1 MPRTDQEKA
10 DLPELRGFGA
20 FVHRVDA
27 ASGWSILHSL
37 LETLKGLGPA
47 RLGTMAA
54 VAAGIIAFFIYLT
67 SRLASPEM
75 ALLYGELSTQDS
87 GQIISRLEQMNVPY
101 RIGED
106 GSQIYVPA
114 DQVGRS
120 RMVMAEEGLP
130 SGASIGYE
138 IFDRSEG
145 LGTTNFVQNINHVR
159 ALEGELARTIRSIGS
174 VKQARVHLVLP
185 RRELFS
191 RERQEPSASIILMVA
206 GNGIDRQQVTAIQHL
221 VAAAVPGLK
230 PAMVS
235 IVDDKGNLLAR
246 GAEDAALSPTAS
258 RAEEM
263 RIAHETRL
271 VRTIEELLGRSLGP
285 GNVRAQVTAEMDFDR
300 ITENAEIYDPDGQVV
315 RSTQTVEELASN
327 QDGAPA
333 GVTVGNNL
341 PDALPEL
348 DTGSGSQSQTSRVE
362 ETVNY
367 EITKTVKTHI
377 REAGMVRR
385 LSVAVMINGSGVVD
399 DQGNRTYQP
408 RSAEEMEK
416 ISALVRSAVGYDAS
430 RGDTV
435 EVVEMPFVAAEFV
448 ETEPQSVLFGLN
460 KADLMRIAE
469 LLVLGVVALLVLL
482 MVVRPLLG
490 RLLEVDE
497 EASEGVPGMLP
508 AGAGHATLA
517 GPDVGGYPR
526 LPGDPATVVAIR
538 IGDDGRPEKNI
549 ASEIDQ
555 MIDLNQVEGRV
566 RASSVRK
573 IGEIIEK
580 HPEEALS
587 IIRGWL
593 HAEV

>member
-1 MPRTDQEKA
+1 
-10 DLPELRGFGA
+10 
-20 FVHRVDA
+20 
-27 ASGWSILHSL
+27 
-37 LETLKGLGPA
+37 
-47 RLGTMAA
+47 MAA
-54 VAAGIIAFFIYLT
+54 VAAGIVAFFIYLT
-67 SRLASPEM
+67 SRLASPDM
-75 ALLYGELSTQDS
+75 ALLYGELNAQDS
-87 GQIISRLEQMNVPY
+87 GQIIARLEQMSVPY
-101 RIGED
+101 RIGEE
-106 GSQIYVPA
+106 GGKIFVPQ

-159 ALEGELARTIRSIGS
+159 ALEGELARTIRSISS

-191 RERQEPSASIILMVA
+191 RERQDPSASIILMLA
-206 GNGIDRQQVTAIQHL
+206 GSGGLDRQQVTSIQHL

-230 PAMVS
+230 PTMVS

-246 GAEDAALSPTAS
+246 GTEEGDVSQTAS

-263 RIAHETRL
+263 RIGYESRM
-271 VRTIEELLGRSLGP
+271 VRTIEELLARSLGP
-285 GNVRAQVTAEMDFDR
+285 GNVRAQVSAEMDFDR
-300 ITENAEIYDPDGQVV
+300 ITENAEIFDPDGQVV
-315 RSTQTVEELASN
+315 RSTQVVEEQASN

-348 DTGSGSQSQTSRVE
+348 DDGSGSQSQTSRTE

-385 LSVAVMINGSGVVD
+385 LSVAVMVNGTPVTD
-399 DQGNRTYQP
+399 ADGNTTYEP
-408 RSAEEMEK
+408 RSAEAMEK
-416 ISALVRSAVGYDAS
+416 ITALVRSAVGYDEA
-430 RGDTV
+430 RGDTI
-435 EVVEMPFVAAEFV
+435 EVVEMPFVAFEAGD
-448 ETEPQSVLFGLN
+448 TEAQGLLLGLN
-460 KADLMRIAE
+460 KGDFMRIAE
-469 LLVLGVVALLVLL
+469 LMVLGVVAVLVLL

-490 RLLEVDE
+490 RLLEVDAE
-497 EASEGVPGMLP
+497 DNVEGMSGMLP
-508 AGAGHATLA
+508 AGGGQAALTGPDGSGVPRLA
-517 GPDVGGYPR
+517 GDPSTAVATRVGESGTPD
-526 LPGDPATVVAIR
+526 
-538 IGDDGRPEKNI
+538 KNI
-549 ASEIDQ
+549 AHEIDQ
-555 MIDLNQVEGRV
+555 MIDLNQVSGRV
-566 RASSVRK
+566 RASSVKK
-573 IGEIIEK
+573 IAEIIEK
-580 HPEEALS
+580 HPEEAVA

>member
-191 RERQEPSASIILMVA
+191 RERQEPSASIILMV
-206 GNGIDRQQVTAIQHL
+206 GSGGLDRQQVTSIQHL

-246 GAEDAALSPTAS
+246 GTEDGTLSPTAS
-258 RAEEM
+258 RAEEQ

-285 GNVRAQVTAEMDFDR
+285 GNVRAQ
-300 ITENAEIYDPDGQVV
+300 
-315 RSTQTVEELASN
+315 
-327 QDGAPA
+327 
-333 GVTVGNNL
+333 
-341 PDALPEL
+341 
-348 DTGSGSQSQTSRVE
+348 
-362 ETVNY
+362 
-367 EITKTVKTHI
+367 
-377 REAGMVRR
+377 
-385 LSVAVMINGSGVVD
+385 
-399 DQGNRTYQP
+399 
-408 RSAEEMEK
+408 
-416 ISALVRSAVGYDAS
+416 
-430 RGDTV
+430 
-435 EVVEMPFVAAEFV
+435 
-448 ETEPQSVLFGLN
+448 
-460 KADLMRIAE
+460 
-469 LLVLGVVALLVLL
+469 
-482 MVVRPLLG
+482 
-490 RLLEVDE
+490 
-497 EASEGVPGMLP
+497 
-508 AGAGHATLA
+508 
-517 GPDVGGYPR
+517 
-526 LPGDPATVVAIR
+526 
-538 IGDDGRPEKNI
+538 
-549 ASEIDQ
+549 
-555 MIDLNQVEGRV
+555 
-566 RASSVRK
+566 
-573 IGEIIEK
+573 
-580 HPEEALS
+580 
-587 IIRGWL
+587 
-593 HAEV
+593 

>member
-1 MPRTDQEKA
+1 MN
-10 DLPELRGFGA
+10 
-20 FVHRVDA
+20 
-27 ASGWSILHSL
+27 SL
-37 LETLKGLGPA
+37 LETLRGLGPA

-75 ALLYGELSTQDS
+75 SLLYGELDAQDS
-87 GQIISRLEQMNVPY
+87 GQILARLEQMNVPY
-101 RIGED
+101 RLGEE
-106 GSQIYVPA
+106 GGKIFVPQ
-114 DQVGRS
+114 DQVGRT
-120 RMVMAEEGLP
+120 RLVIAEEGLP
-130 SGASIGYE
+130 SGGSIGYE

-159 ALEGELARTIRSIGS
+159 ALEGELARTIRSISS

-191 RERQEPSASIILMVA
+191 RERQDPSASIILMLA
-206 GNGIDRQQVTAIQHL
+206 GSRSLDRQKISSIQHL

-230 PAMVS
+230 PTMVS
-235 IVDDKGNLLAR
+235 IIDDQGNLLAR
-246 GAEDAALSPTAS
+246 GTQEGDVSQTAS

-263 RIAHETRL
+263 RINFESRV
-271 VRTIEELLGRSLGP
+271 VRTIEELLARSLGP
-285 GNVRAQVTAEMDFDR
+285 GNIRAQVSAEMDFDR
-300 ITENAEIYDPDGQVV
+300 VTENAEIFDPDGQVV
-315 RSTQTVEELASN
+315 RSTQVVEEQANN

-348 DTGSGSQSQTSRVE
+348 DGGSGTQSQTSRTE

-385 LSVAVMINGSGVVD
+385 LSVAVMVNGTTVPD
-399 DQGNRTYQP
+399 ADGNPTYEP
-408 RSAEEMEK
+408 RGAEEIEK
-416 ISALVRSAVGYDAS
+416 ITALVRSAVGYDEA
-430 RGDTV
+430 RGDTI
-435 EVVEMPFVAAEFV
+435 EVVEMPFIEIR
-448 ETEPQSVLFGLN
+448 EEEGLIDSDFLGLT

-469 LLVLGVVALLVLL
+469 LLVLGVVAVLVLL
-482 MVVRPLLG
+482 LVVRPLLG

-497 EASEGVPGMLP
+497 ESLAEGGPALLP
-508 AGAGHATLA
+508 DGSPQPALI
-517 GPDVGGYPR
+517 GPDGQEMPR
-526 LPGDPATVVAIR
+526 LASDSGAVVATR
-538 IGDDGRPEKNI
+538 VNEDGTTQKSVADD
-549 ASEIDQ
+549 IDQ
-555 MIDLNQVEGRV
+555 MIDLNNVEGRV

-580 HPEEALS
+580 HPEEAVG

-593 HAEV
+593 HAEI

>member
-1 MPRTDQEKA
+1 
-10 DLPELRGFGA
+10 
-20 FVHRVDA
+20 
-27 ASGWSILHSL
+27 
-37 LETLKGLGPA
+37 
-47 RLGTMAA
+47 MAA
-54 VAAGIIAFFIYLT
+54 VAAGIVAFFIYLT
-67 SRLASPEM
+67 SRLASPDM
-75 ALLYGELSTQDS
+75 ALLYGELGAQDS
-87 GQIISRLEQMNVPY
+87 GQIIARLEQMNVPY
-101 RIGED
+101 RLGEES
-106 GSQIYVPA
+106 GKIFVPQ
-114 DQVGRS
+114 DEVGRT

-130 SGASIGYE
+130 SGGSIGYE

-159 ALEGELARTIRSIGS
+159 ALEGELARTIRSIGA

-191 RERQEPSASIILMVA
+191 RERQEPSASIILMLA
-206 GNGIDRQQVTAIQHL
+206 RGGLDAQQITSIQHL

-246 GAEDAALSPTAS
+246 GSEDGDVSQTAS

-263 RIAHETRL
+263 RIGYESRL
-271 VRTIEELLGRSLGP
+271 VRTIEEMLSRSLGP

-300 ITENAEIYDPDGQVV
+300 ITENAEIFDPDGQVV
-315 RSTQTVEELASN
+315 RSTQTVEEQASN
-327 QDGAPA
+327 QDGAPN

-348 DTGSGSQSQTSRVE
+348 DEGAGSQSQTSRVE

-385 LSVAVMINGSGVVD
+385 LSVAVMVNGKPTLDGD
-399 DQGNRTYQP
+399 GNPTSEP
-408 RSAEEMEK
+408 RGAEEIEK
-416 ISALVRSAVGYDAS
+416 IAALVRSAVGYDAA
-430 RGDTV
+430 RGDII
-435 EVVEMPFVAAEFV
+435 EVVEMPFVSLEAGEGEAE
-448 ETEPQSVLFGLN
+448 SLLLGLE
-460 KADLMRIAE
+460 KSDLMRIAE
-469 LLVLGVVALLVLL
+469 LLVLGVVAMLVLL

-490 RLLEVDE
+490 RLLEVDDDGIG
-497 EASEGVPGMLP
+497 EGGPGRLP
-508 AGAGHATLA
+508 VGAGQPALT
-517 GPDVGGYPR
+517 GPDGSSIPR
-526 LPGDPATVVAIR
+526 LPGDPGTVVATR
-538 IGDDGRPEKNI
+538 IGEERGMEKDF
-549 ASEIDQ
+549 AQEIDQ

-566 RASSVRK
+566 RASSVKK
-573 IGEIIEK
+573 IAEIIEK
-580 HPEEALS
+580 HPEEAVT

>member
-1 MPRTDQEKA
+1 MN
-10 DLPELRGFGA
+10 
-20 FVHRVDA
+20 
-27 ASGWSILHSL
+27 SL

-54 VAAGIIAFFIYLT
+54 VAAGIVAFFIYLT
-67 SRLASPEM
+67 SRLASPDM
-75 ALLYGELSTQDS
+75 ALLYGELSAQDS
-87 GQIISRLEQMNVPY
+87 GQIIARLEQMNVPY
-101 RIGED
+101 RIGEE
-106 GSQIYVPA
+106 GGKIFVPQ

-120 RMVMAEEGLP
+120 RMVIAEEGLP

-159 ALEGELARTIRSIGS
+159 ALEGELARTIRSIS
-174 VKQARVHLVLP
+174 TVKQARVHLVLP

-191 RERQEPSASIILMVA
+191 RERQEPSASIILMLA
-206 GNGIDRQQVTAIQHL
+206 SSGGLDRQQVTSIQHL

-230 PAMVS
+230 PTMVS

-246 GAEDAALSPTAS
+246 GTEEGDVSETAS

-263 RIAHETRL
+263 RIGYESRM
-271 VRTIEELLGRSLGP
+271 VRTIEDLLARSLGP
-285 GNVRAQVTAEMDFDR
+285 GNVRAQVSAEMDFDR
-300 ITENAEIYDPDGQVV
+300 VTENAEIFDPDGQVV
-315 RSTQTVEELASN
+315 RSTQVVEEQASN
-327 QDGAPA
+327 QDGGPA

-348 DTGSGSQSQTSRVE
+348 DGASGSQSQTTRTE

-385 LSVAVMINGSGVVD
+385 LSVAVMVNGVPVTD
-399 DQGNRTYQP
+399 ADGNTTYEP
-408 RSAEEMEK
+408 RSTADMEK
-416 ISALVRSAVGYDAS
+416 IAALVRSAVGYDEA
-430 RGDTV
+430 RGDTI
-435 EVVEMPFVAAEFV
+435 EVVEMPFVAFEAGDT
-448 ETEPQSVLFGLN
+448 ETQGLLLGLN
-460 KADLMRIAE
+460 KGDFMRIAE
-469 LLVLGVVALLVLL
+469 LMVLGVVAVLVLL

-497 EASEGVPGMLP
+497 EGAAEGAPGMLP
-508 AGAGHATLA
+508 AGGGQAALA
-517 GPDVGGYPR
+517 GPDGSGAPR
-526 LPGDPATVVAIR
+526 LAGDPSAVVATR
-538 IGDDGRPEKNI
+538 VGEDGVPEKNV
-549 ASEIDQ
+549 AHEIDQ
-555 MIDLNQVEGRV
+555 MIDLNQVTGRV
-566 RASSVRK
+566 RASSVKK
-573 IGEIIEK
+573 IAEIIEK
-580 HPEEALS
+580 HPEEAVA

>member
-1 MPRTDQEKA
+1 MN
-10 DLPELRGFGA
+10 
-20 FVHRVDA
+20 
-27 ASGWSILHSL
+27 SL

-54 VAAGIIAFFIYLT
+54 VAAGIVAFFIYLT
-67 SRLASPEM
+67 SRLASPDM

-87 GQIISRLEQMNVPY
+87 GQIIARLEQLNVPY
-101 RIGED
+101 QIGEE
-106 GSQIYVPA
+106 GGKIFVPQ

-159 ALEGELARTIRSIGS
+159 ALEGELARTIRSISS

-191 RERQEPSASIILMVA
+191 RERQEPSASIILMLA
-206 GNGIDRQQVTAIQHL
+206 GSGGLDRQQVTSIQHL

-230 PAMVS
+230 PTMVS

-246 GAEDAALSPTAS
+246 GTEEGDISQTAS

-263 RIAHETRL
+263 RIGYESRM
-271 VRTIEELLGRSLGP
+271 VRTIEELLARSLGP
-285 GNVRAQVTAEMDFDR
+285 GNVRAQVSAEMDFDR
-300 ITENAEIYDPDGQVV
+300 VTENAEIYDPDGQVV
-315 RSTQTVEELASN
+315 RSTQVVEEQASN

-348 DTGSGSQSQTSRVE
+348 DEGSGSQSQTSRTE

-385 LSVAVMINGSGVVD
+385 LSVAVMVNGNPVTD
-399 DQGNRTYQP
+399 ADGNTTYEP

-416 ISALVRSAVGYDAS
+416 ITALVRTAVGYDEA
-430 RGDTV
+430 RGDSL
-435 EVVEMPFVAAEFV
+435 EVVEMPFVAF
-448 ETEPQSVLFGLN
+448 ETGDSETQGLLLGLN
-460 KADLMRIAE
+460 KSDFMRIAE
-469 LLVLGVVALLVLL
+469 LMVLGVVAVLVLL

-497 EASEGVPGMLP
+497 ESSADGAPGMLP
-508 AGAGHATLA
+508 AGGGQAALT
-517 GPDVGGYPR
+517 GPGASGVPR
-526 LPGDPATVVAIR
+526 LPGDPSTTVATRV
-538 IGDDGRPEKNI
+538 GEDGVPENNI
-549 ASEIDQ
+549 ANEIDH
-555 MIDLNQVEGRV
+555 MIDLNQVSGRV
-566 RASSVRK
+566 RASSVKK
-573 IGEIIEK
+573 IAEIIEK
-580 HPEEALS
+580 HPEEAVS

>member
-1 MPRTDQEKA
+1 MN
-10 DLPELRGFGA
+10 
-20 FVHRVDA
+20 
-27 ASGWSILHSL
+27 SL
-37 LETLKGLGPA
+37 FETLKSLGPA
-47 RLGTMAA
+47 RLGMMAA

-75 ALLYGELSTQDS
+75 SLLYADLDAQDS
-87 GQIISRLEQMNVPY
+87 GQIIARLEQMNVPY
-101 RIGED
+101 RIGEE
-106 GSQIYVPA
+106 GGKIFVPQ
-114 DQVGRS
+114 DQVGRT
-120 RMVMAEEGLP
+120 RVVMAEDGLP
-130 SGASIGYE
+130 SGGSIGYE

-159 ALEGELARTIRSIGS
+159 ALEGELARTIRSVSS

-191 RERQEPSASIILMVA
+191 RDRQEPSASIVLMLG
-206 GNGIDRQQVTAIQHL
+206 GNRGLDAQQVSSIQHL

-230 PAMVS
+230 PTMVS
-235 IVDDKGNLLAR
+235 IIDDQGNLLAR
-246 GAEDAALSPTAS
+246 GTEEGNVSQTAG

-263 RIAHETRL
+263 RVGYESRL
-271 VRTIEELLGRSLGP
+271 VRTIEEMLARSLGP
-285 GNVRAQVTAEMDFDR
+285 GNVRAQVSAEMDFDR
-300 ITENAEIYDPDGQVV
+300 ITENAEIFDPDGQVV
-315 RSTQTVEELASN
+315 RSTQVVEEQATN

-348 DTGSGSQSQTSRVE
+348 DSGSGSQSQTSRTE

-385 LSVAVMINGSGVVD
+385 LSVAVMVNGKTVQD
-399 DQGNRTYQP
+399 AEGNSTYEPRT
-408 RSAEEMEK
+408 AEELEK
-416 ISALVRSAVGYDAS
+416 ITALVRSAVGYDEG
-430 RGDTV
+430 RGDSI
-435 EVVEMPFVAAEFV
+435 EVVEMPFIEVSGADGTLEEGF
-448 ETEPQSVLFGLN
+448 FGLT

-469 LLVLGVVALLVLL
+469 LLVLGVVAVLVLL
-482 MVVRPLLG
+482 LVVRPLLG

-497 EASEGVPGMLP
+497 ESLVEGGGPALLP
-508 AGAGHATLA
+508 DGSPQPALV
-517 GPDVGGYPR
+517 GPDGQEIPR
-526 LPGDPATVVAIR
+526 LPGDPGTVVATR
-538 IGDDGRPEKNI
+538 VGEDGAGDKNI
-549 ASEIDQ
+549 AHEIDQ

-566 RASSVRK
+566 RASSVKK

-580 HPEEALS
+580 HPEEAVS

-593 HAEV
+593 HAEM